1 RQPPTLPTF
10 PAPPHLFLPLAALSS
25 MLMSVF
31 LVIATP
37 VFLALFLLWMDRLER
52 AILHTPDET
61 NQTGISEPLPT
72 TPENDA

>member
-1 RQPPTLPTF
+1 
-10 PAPPHLFLPLAALSS
+10 

-72 TPENDA
+72 TPKNDA